1 MCNGIYCQ
9 LDMRYYVVDTTLS
22 DDPRVF
28 DSLPSLV
35 LHLEGSV
42 QRKLRMTRDEY
53 MHNLISL
60 GYGYDD
66 AEGATFTAA
75 MAEEF
80 NIGVVRSG
88 KMLRTNVHEA
98 AYSNKYRQQHGD

>member
-1 MCNGIYCQ
+1 
-9 LDMRYYVVDTTLS
+9 MRYYIVDTTQS
-22 DDPRVF
+22 NEPRIF

-35 LHLEGSV
+35 FHLEGSV
-42 QRKLRMTRDEY
+42 QRKFGLTRDAY

-66 AEGATFTAA
+66 REGATFTTA
-75 MAEEF
+75 MSEEF

-88 KMLRTNVHEA
+88 KLLRTNVHEA
-98 AYSNKYRQQHGD
+98 AYGNKYRQQHGD

>member
-1 MCNGIYCQ
+1 M
-9 LDMRYYVVDTTLS
+9 VDTTLS
-22 DDPRVF
+22 SEPRVF
-28 DSLPSLV
+28 DSLPLLV
-35 LHLEGSV
+35 AHLEGAV
-42 QRKLRMTRDEY
+42 YRKLRLTRDEY

-66 AEGATFTAA
+66 TEGSTFTTS

-88 KMLRTNVHEA
+88 KLIRTNVHEA
-98 AYSNKYRQQHGD
+98 TYNNKFRQQHGD

>member
-1 MCNGIYCQ
+1 MK
-9 LDMRYYVVDTTLS
+9 YYIVDTTLS
-22 DDPRVF
+22 NTPRTF

-35 LHLEGSV
+35 IHLEGTV
-42 QRKLRMTRDEY
+42 KRKLNLTRDEY

-66 AEGATFTAA
+66 DDGATFTIS

-80 NIGVVRSG
+80 NIGVIREG
-88 KMLRTNVHEA
+88 KLLRTNVHEA
-98 AYSNKYRQQHGD
+98 TYNNRFRQQHGD